1 MSAKDA
7 ETALQCAAVME
18 GLMEVRRNMAAVDVV
33 KMERDALKQ
42 QLQASQA
49 RGVQLQATLLLQ
61 QQQQQQQQQEE
72 VGPSAPFVQ
81 SADSNASPKTF
92 RALAMSEIVEKEQAM
107 QQLQVA
113 LDDAPKCYNFPTSF
127 RSRWT
132 MPTTS
137 CCSTRLLCA

>member
-1 MSAKDA
+1 
-7 ETALQCAAVME
+7 
-18 GLMEVRRNMAAVDVV
+18 MAAVDVV

-61 QQQQQQQQQEE
+61 QQQQQDQKQQQQQQG
-72 VGPSAPFVQ
+72 VSAASVVE
-81 SADSNASPKTF
+81 SSESGSSPKTF

-113 LDDAPKCYNFPTSF
+113 LDDANNK
-127 RSRWT
+127 
-132 MPTTS
+132 
-137 CCSTRLLCA
+137 LLQHEALVRVRTESERQVRAAPCGSKTVDL